1 MIKIDKNF
9 FNFANF
15 LSLSRMFACIPLIIF
30 FQNMNNNLDYKIYSI
45 LVIIYIVL
53 SDVLDGYY
61 ARRANV
67 ITDFGKI
74 IDPLADKISFITVLI
89 YLIQFCGY
97 KFFIFFILLSIRD
110 VVLLSM
116 TLYFIIYT
124 DYVPQANT
132 MGKFFI
138 FICVLMIIF
147 HIYQLNV
154 IIASILYIL
163 SVILLIIST
172 IVYTKEHLSRLN
184 DEYI

>member
-1 MIKIDKNF
+1 
-9 FNFANF
+9 
-15 LSLSRMFACIPLIIF
+15 
-30 FQNMNNNLDYKIYSI
+30 
-45 LVIIYIVL
+45 
-53 SDVLDGYY
+53 
-61 ARRANV
+61 
-67 ITDFGKI
+67 
-74 IDPLADKISFITVLI
+74 
-89 YLIQFCGY
+89 
-97 KFFIFFILLSIRD
+97 
-110 VVLLSM
+110 M